1 MPPGPDPQKRP
12 KTTDPQRPSP
22 PVPQGQRPPPRRP
35 LPPRPP
41 PRARRHHHRGKASR
55 ARIGLIVVFVLFR
68 LLDFITLNDIPPEL
82 SRQLVSSVITSAIW
96 TTALLIGI
104 WLRKP
109 WARLI
114 LIALL
119 GLASVS
125 IIILIPMIADYPAM
139 MTPLVSTLAVHAG
152 VFGWLILSRDVRR
165 LTSRERE

>member
-1 MPPGPDPQKRP
+1 M
-12 KTTDPQRPSP
+12 
-22 PVPQGQRPPPRRP
+22 
-35 LPPRPP
+35 
-41 PRARRHHHRGKASR
+41 
-55 ARIGLIVVFVLFR
+55 LFR